1 MDHGPHGVLRTLV
14 EADEAGH
21 DIKSH
26 NDRQPM
32 TEFEYWY
39 QATVLSIHDG
49 DTMTLRIDMGRRILI
64 EDSIRLYRINAPELS
79 QAGGKEARDYLR
91 HLVPIGSTVRVQ
103 TFRNVED
110 KYGRWLGDVY
120 LGGVQI
126 NDKLVET
133 GHARLYGK
141 Q

>member
-1 MDHGPHGVLRTLV
+1 M
-14 EADEAGH
+14 
-21 DIKSH
+21 
-26 NDRQPM
+26 ND
-32 TEFEYWY
+32 FEYWY

-49 DTMTLRIDMGRRILI
+49 DTMTLRIDMGRRIFI

-91 HLVPIGSTVRVQ
+91 HLVPIGSIVRVQ
-103 TFRNVED
+103 TQKNVED

-120 LGGVQI
+120 LDGVQI
-126 NDKLVET
+126 NDRMVET